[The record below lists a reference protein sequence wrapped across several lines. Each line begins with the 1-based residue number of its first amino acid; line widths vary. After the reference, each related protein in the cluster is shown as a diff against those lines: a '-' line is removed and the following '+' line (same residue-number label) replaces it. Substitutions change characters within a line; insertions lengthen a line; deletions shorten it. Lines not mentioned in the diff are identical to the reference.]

1 MPNENKASKAIKG
14 QNAFVVKAKA
24 YADKVLGL
32 PNDSIEKTI
41 AIAVAICLVG
51 AVFVSVSAVALKPL
65 QVANKELDM
74 KRNILSVVDLLE
86 EGASPDEINEAFQQF
101 ETKIV
106 DLETGDY
113 VDDIDVVTYD
123 QRKAAKEPAQHI
135 MIDRADDLAK
145 IKTRAKYA
153 KVYLL
158 KEDDAIQAVILP
170 VHGYGLWSTMY
181 GFLAVEGNG
190 QTVIG
195 INFYDQAET
204 PGLGGEI
211 VNPNWRAL
219 WKGKEI
225 YNENG
230 EPVLGLI
237 KGTVDT
243 SRDEAVNQ
251 VDGLA
256 GATLTSVGVTNLVRY
271 WMSSQGFSPYLEKIK
286 SDEG

>member
-1 MPNENKASKAIKG
+1 MLNEN
-14 QNAFVVKAKA
+14 NAFVVKAKA
-24 YADKVLGL
+24 YADKVLKL

-86 EGASPDEINEAFQQF
+86 DGATSDEIDEAFQQF

-106 DLETGDY
+106 DLATGDY
-113 VDDIDVVTYD
+113 IDDIDVAAYD
-123 QRKAAKEPAQHI
+123 QRKAAKAPDQHV

-145 IKTRAKYA
+145 IKTRANYA

-158 KEDDAIQAVILP
+158 KEGDEINAVILP

-181 GFLAVEGNG
+181 GFLAVEGDG

-219 WKGKEI
+219 WKGKEV

-286 SDEG
+286 SNEG

>member
-1 MPNENKASKAIKG
+1 MLNEN
-14 QNAFVVKAKA
+14 NAFVVKAKA
-24 YADKVLGL
+24 YADKVLKL

-74 KRNILSVVDLLE
+74 KRNILSVVGLLE
-86 EGASPDEINEAFQQF
+86 DGASSDEIDEAFQQF

-106 DLETGDY
+106 DLATGDY
-113 VDDIDVVTYD
+113 IDDIDVAAYD
-123 QRKAAKEPAQHI
+123 QRKAAKAPDQHV

-145 IKTRAKYA
+145 IKTRANYA

-158 KEDDAIQAVILP
+158 KEGDEISAVILP

-181 GFLAVEGNG
+181 GFLAVEGDG

-219 WKGKEI
+219 WKGKEV

-286 SDEG
+286 SNEG